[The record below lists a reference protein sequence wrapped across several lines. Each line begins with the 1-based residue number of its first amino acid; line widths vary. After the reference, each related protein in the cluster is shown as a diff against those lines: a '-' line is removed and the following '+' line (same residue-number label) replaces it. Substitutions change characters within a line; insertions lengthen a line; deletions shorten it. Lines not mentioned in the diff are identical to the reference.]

1 MPEKQLEKAL
11 IAYVLDLEL
20 GGKGTPMS
28 PTKEKSFW
36 KATLARLKTKQRSRS
51 PKLLNSRSRILKTAQ
66 RRWEKK
72 VVSPWLSDSPERKR
86 VFENSS
92 GITLNRIY
100 TPKDIAS
107 DDYTKDLGFPGEY
120 PYTRGI
126 YPTMYRGRTWTMR
139 LFSGFG
145 TPEDTNRRLRYLL
158 DHGETGLSIAFDM
171 PTLYGYDAD
180 HPRALG
186 EVGKCGVSVSSL
198 EDMEHL
204 FAGIPV
210 GKVSTSMTINA
221 PAAVLTCM
229 YVAVAEKQ
237 GVPADQIRGTVQTDI
252 LKEYIAQK
260 EWNYPPEAHL
270 RIIRDMIAYS
280 TRHLPYWNYVSVSG
294 YHIREAGSSALQELA
309 FTLADGFE
317 YVKLGVEAGLNVD
330 DFAPRLSFFFN
341 CGMDFLEEVAKFRAA
356 RRIWAH
362 VMKNRFRAKDPRSM
376 LLRFHTQTSGVSL
389 TWQQPLNNIVRTAIE
404 ALAAVL
410 GGTQS
415 LHTNSYDEAWALPAE
430 EAATIALRTQQIIA
444 EETGVA
450 DVIDPLGGSYYVE
463 SLTNEME
470 IRAYE
475 YFDKI
480 ESLGGVLPAIK
491 DGFFQKEIADT
502 AYRYQK
508 QIERG
513 EKVAVG
519 VNKYKVREQPPLNT
533 LKVDVAAQDAQIRR
547 LKALKARRDNSRVK
561 TALENLRR
569 TLEDDKA
576 NCIAPILNAVKE
588 YATLGEI
595 TDVGRQVFG
604 DWKEP
609 GIL

>member
-1 MPEKQLEKAL
+1 
-11 IAYVLDLEL
+11 
-20 GGKGTPMS
+20 MS
-28 PTKEKSFW
+28 SADNSNFW
-36 KATLARLKTKQRSRS
+36 KAILKQLKVKQRTGSPTLPRS
-51 PKLLNSRSRILKTAQ
+51 QSRILGAAQ

-72 VVSPWLSDSPERKR
+72 ALGPWLSDSPERKKA
-86 VFENSS
+86 FENPS
-92 GITLNRIY
+92 GIALNRLY

-107 DDYTKDLGFPGEY
+107 DNYAKDLGFPGEY

-145 TPEDTNRRLRYLL
+145 APEDTNRRLRYLL

-198 EDMEHL
+198 EDMEQI

-229 YVAVAEKQ
+229 YVAVAQKQ
-237 GVPADQIRGTVQTDI
+237 GVRVGELRGTVQTDI

-270 RIIRDMIAYS
+270 RIIRDMIVYS
-280 TRHLPYWNYVSVSG
+280 TRNLPYWNYVSVSG

-317 YVKLGVEAGLNVD
+317 YVKLGIQAGLNVD

-341 CGMDFLEEVAKFRAA
+341 CGMDFFEEVAKFRAA

-362 VMKNRFRAKDPRSM
+362 VMKDKFRARDPRSM

-470 IRAYE
+470 RCAYE

-502 AYRYQK
+502 AYKYQK
-508 QIERG
+508 QVERG
-513 EKVAVG
+513 ERVVVG
-519 VNKYKVREQPPLNT
+519 VNKYAIKEQPPLST
-533 LKVDVAAQDAQIRR
+533 LKVDVAAQERQIRR
-547 LKALKARRDNSRVK
+547 LKELRKRRDSSRVRS
-561 TALENLRR
+561 ALENLRHAF
-569 TLEDDKA
+569 EDDRV
-576 NCIAPILNAVKE
+576 NCIGPILDAVKE

-595 TDVGRQVFG
+595 VDVGRQVFG
-604 DWKEP
+604 DWREP

>member
-1 MPEKQLEKAL
+1 
-11 IAYVLDLEL
+11 
-20 GGKGTPMS
+20 MS
-28 PTKEKSFW
+28 PTDRYFW
-36 KATLARLKTKQRSRS
+36 KTTLKRLRAKSRTRSGFRSRD
-51 PKLLNSRSRILKTAQ
+51 Q
-66 RRWEKK
+66 RRFLNAVQRKWEKQ
-72 VVSPWLSDSPERKR
+72 VLSGWLSDNPERKAD
-86 VFENSS
+86 FENASEMS
-92 GITLNRIY
+92 LSRIY
-100 TPKDIAS
+100 TPNDVAS
-107 DDYTKDLGFPGEY
+107 LDYVEDLGLPGAY

-126 YPTMYRGRTWTMR
+126 YPTMYRGQFWTMR
-139 LFSGFG
+139 MFSGFG

-158 DHGETGLSIAFDM
+158 EHGETGLSIAFDM

-180 HPRALG
+180 HPRSIG

-198 EDMEHL
+198 EDMERI

-210 GKVSTSMTINA
+210 GNVSTSMTINA

-229 YVAVAEKQ
+229 YIAVAEKQ
-237 GVPADQIRGTVQTDI
+237 GVPPDHLRGTVQTDI

-280 TRHLPYWNYVSVSG
+280 TRNLPQWHYVSISG

-317 YVKLGVEAGLNVD
+317 YVKLGLKAGLVVD

-341 CGMDFLEEVAKFRAA
+341 CGMDLFEEIAKFRAA

-362 VMKNRFRAKDPRSM
+362 VMKERFHAKDPRSM
-376 LLRFHTQTSGVSL
+376 RLRFHTQTSGASL
-389 TWQQPLNNIVRTAIE
+389 TWQQPLNNVVRTTIE

-415 LHTNSYDEAWALPAE
+415 LHTNSYDEAWALPSA

-463 SLTNEME
+463 SLTNDME
-470 IRAYE
+470 RRSYE

-502 AYRYQK
+502 AYRYQR

-513 EKVAVG
+513 ERAIVG
-519 VNKYKVREQPPLNT
+519 VNKYSIKEQPPIST
-533 LKVDVAAQDAQIRR
+533 LKVDPVVQDQQIRR
-547 LKALKARRDNSRVK
+547 LGELRARRNSVRVK
-561 TALENLRR
+561 A
-569 TLEDDKA
+569 TLEDLRRALEDDEM
-576 NCIAPILNAVKE
+576 NCIEPILNAVRE

-595 TDVGRQVFG
+595 VDVGRQVFG
-604 DWKEP
+604 DWREP

>member
-1 MPEKQLEKAL
+1 
-11 IAYVLDLEL
+11 
-20 GGKGTPMS
+20 MS
-28 PTKEKSFW
+28 PSDNANFW
-36 KATLARLKTKQRSRS
+36 KATLRKLKARHRSRS
-51 PKLLNSRSRILKTAQ
+51 DALLKSQ
-66 RRWEKK
+66 RRTLAAAQKAWKKK
-72 VVSPWLSDSPERKR
+72 VLHPWLLESPERRK
-86 VFENSS
+86 VFENLS
-92 GITLNRIY
+92 GIALSPMY
-100 TPKDIAS
+100 TPRDIAS
-107 DDYTKDLGFPGEY
+107 VDYTRDLGFPGEF
-120 PYTRGI
+120 PYARGI
-126 YPTMYRGRTWTMR
+126 YPTMYRGRIWTMR

-145 TPEDTNRRLRYLL
+145 APEDTNRRLRYLL

-237 GVPADQIRGTVQTDI
+237 GVRADQLKGTAQTDI

-270 RIIRDMIAYS
+270 RIIRDMIVYS
-280 TRHLPYWNYVSVSG
+280 TKNLPNWNYVSVSG

-309 FTLADGFE
+309 FTLSDGFE
-317 YVKLGVEAGLNVD
+317 YVKLGTEAGLDVD

-341 CGMDFLEEVAKFRAA
+341 CGMDFFEEVAKFRAA

-376 LLRFHTQTSGVSL
+376 LLRFHTQTSGASL

-415 LHTNSYDEAWALPAE
+415 LHTNSYDEAWALPTE

-444 EETGVA
+444 EETGAA
-450 DVIDPLGGSYYVE
+450 DVIDPLGGSYYLE
-463 SLTNEME
+463 ALTDEME
-470 IRAYE
+470 RRAYE

-502 AYRYQK
+502 AYKYQR

-513 EKVAVG
+513 ERTVVG
-519 VNKYKVREQPPLNT
+519 VNKYIIKEQQPLNT
-533 LKVDVAAQDAQIRR
+533 LKVDVAAQERQIRR
-547 LKALKARRDNSRVK
+547 LRELRARRDDSQVK
-561 TALENLRR
+561 STLENLRR
-569 TLEDDKA
+569 VLEDDNA
-576 NCIAPILNAVKE
+576 NCIAPILDAVKQ

-595 TDVGRQVFG
+595 VDVGRQVFG

>member
-1 MPEKQLEKAL
+1 MKARHR
-11 IAYVLDLEL
+11 
-20 GGKGTPMS
+20 P
-28 PTKEKSFW
+28 
-36 KATLARLKTKQRSRS
+36 RSG
-51 PKLLNSRSRILKTAQ
+51 A
-66 RRWEKK
+66 
-72 VVSPWLSDSPERKR
+72 LSDSQRGTLVTTQKRWQKKVLQPWLAEGPERKKT
-86 VFENSS
+86 FENLS
-92 GITLNRIY
+92 GITLNQIY
-100 TPKDIAS
+100 TPRDTAAV
-107 DDYTKDLGFPGEY
+107 DYIHDLGFPGEF
-120 PYTRGI
+120 PYARGI
-126 YPTMYRGRTWTMR
+126 YPTMYRGRIWTMR

-145 TPEDTNRRLRYLL
+145 SPEDTNQRLRYLL

-198 EDMEHL
+198 EDMQHL
-204 FAGIPV
+204 FDGIPV

-229 YVAVAEKQ
+229 YLAVAQKQ
-237 GVPADQIRGTVQTDI
+237 GVQADQLRGTVQADI

-270 RIIRDMIAYS
+270 RIIRDMIVYS
-280 TRHLPYWNYVSVSG
+280 TKNLPNWNYVSISG

-317 YVKLGVEAGLNVD
+317 YVKLGIDAGLDID

-341 CGMDFLEEVAKFRAA
+341 CGMDFFEEVAKFRAA

-362 VMKNRFRAKDPRSM
+362 VMKDRFRAKDPRSM
-376 LLRFHTQTSGVSL
+376 LLRFHTQTSGASL

-415 LHTNSYDEAWALPAE
+415 LHTNSYDEAWALPTE
-430 EAATIALRTQQIIA
+430 DAATIALRTQQIIA

-450 DVIDPLGGSYYVE
+450 DVIDPLGGSYYLE
-463 SLTNEME
+463 ALTEEME
-470 IRAYE
+470 RRAYE
-475 YFDKI
+475 YFDRI

-513 EKVAVG
+513 ERTVVG
-519 VNKYKVREQPPLNT
+519 VNKYMIKEQQPLNT
-533 LKVDVAAQDAQIRR
+533 LKVDVAAQERQIRR
-547 LKALKARRDNSRVK
+547 LKELRARRDEPQVK
-561 TALENLRR
+561 KTLENLRR
-569 TLEDDKA
+569 TFENDKA
-576 NCIAPILNAVKE
+576 NCIVPILDAVKQ

-595 TDVGRQVFG
+595 VDVGRKVFG
-604 DWKEP
+604 EWKEP
-609 GIL
+609 GIM

>member
-1 MPEKQLEKAL
+1 
-11 IAYVLDLEL
+11 
-20 GGKGTPMS
+20 
-28 PTKEKSFW
+28 
-36 KATLARLKTKQRSRS
+36 
-51 PKLLNSRSRILKTAQ
+51 
-66 RRWEKK
+66 
-72 VVSPWLSDSPERKR
+72 
-86 VFENSS
+86 
-92 GITLNRIY
+92 
-100 TPKDIAS
+100 
-107 DDYTKDLGFPGEY
+107 
-120 PYTRGI
+120 
-126 YPTMYRGRTWTMR
+126 MR

-145 TPEDTNRRLRYLL
+145 APEDTNRRLRYLL

-229 YVAVAEKQ
+229 YVAVAQKQ
-237 GVPADQIRGTVQTDI
+237 GVQADQLRGTVQTDI

-270 RIIRDMIAYS
+270 RIIRDMIVYS
-280 TRHLPYWNYVSVSG
+280 TKNLPNWNYVSVSG

-317 YVKLGVEAGLNVD
+317 YVKLGTGAGLGVD

-341 CGMDFLEEVAKFRAA
+341 SGMDFFEEVAKFRAA

-376 LLRFHTQTSGVSL
+376 LLRYHTQTSGASL

-415 LHTNSYDEAWALPAE
+415 LHTNSYDEAWALPTE

-450 DVIDPLGGSYYVE
+450 DVIDPLGGSYYLE
-463 SLTNEME
+463 ALTDEME
-470 IRAYE
+470 RRAYE

-502 AYRYQK
+502 AYKYQR

-513 EKVAVG
+513 ERTVVG
-519 VNKYKVREQPPLNT
+519 VNKYMIKEQRSLST
-533 LKVDVAAQDAQIRR
+533 LKVDVAAQERQISR
-547 LKALKARRDNSRVK
+547 LRELKARRDDSRVK
-561 TALENLRR
+561 RTLERLRCA
-569 TLEDDKA
+569 LEDDKA
-576 NCIAPILNAVKE
+576 NCIAPILDAVQQ

-595 TDVGRQVFG
+595 VDVGRQVFG

-609 GIL
+609 GIM